1 MIAKGRI
8 ICSIPLSIANHN
20 QFQFYIIIFFYFYQ
34 NLGNL
39 FFNKCGFEISNEIR
53 WSGPKQAQKVLWW
66 CRDSLLCC
74 WFFFVGKK
82 AQLFFSVTKCIQF
95 GWCSMVEKH
104 APNSFAELYKKSICR
119 LLLIE
124 LGPRVIKKPYA
135 FLDMGWR
142 EKKTTDQDVPLHY
155 QTKPNY

>member
-1 MIAKGRI
+1 MIRSQTG
-8 ICSIPLSIANHN
+8 PE
-20 QFQFYIIIFFYFYQ
+20 
-34 NLGNL
+34 
-39 FFNKCGFEISNEIR
+39 GFVMMSR
-53 WSGPKQAQKVLWW
+53 LPSVL
-66 CRDSLLCC
+66 LI
-74 WFFFVGKK
+74 FFVGKK

-135 FLDMGWR
+135 FLDMG
-142 EKKTTDQDVPLHY
+142 
-155 QTKPNY
+155 

>member
-1 MIAKGRI
+1 MRADD
-8 ICSIPLSIANHN
+8 
-20 QFQFYIIIFFYFYQ
+20 Q
-34 NLGNL
+34 
-39 FFNKCGFEISNEIR
+39 
-53 WSGPKQAQKVLWW
+53 VLNRPWRF
-66 CRDSLLCC
+66 CDDVETPFCVVD
-74 WFFFVGKK
+74 FFFVGKK

-142 EKKTTDQDVPLHY
+142 EKKHWPGLTTTPPN
-155 QTKPNY
+155 QTKLLGGF